1 LSASFDLTLP
11 LFVVLQTACTNKCS
25 YHLSSSSLTVKIS
38 SVLDGMVAQS
48 KRLEGASNSGGGANT
63 DDEIIYMLSIL
74 DGLNSQVRRLDREK
88 TFAILDEV
96 NAKASM
102 ALL

>member
-1 LSASFDLTLP
+1 MLQSS
-11 LFVVLQTACTNKCS
+11 LF
-25 YHLSSSSLTVKIS
+25 HLSS

-88 TFAILDEV
+88 TFGVLDEI
-96 NAKASM
+96 NARASM

>member
-1 LSASFDLTLP
+1 
-11 LFVVLQTACTNKCS
+11 
-25 YHLSSSSLTVKIS
+25 
-38 SVLDGMVAQS
+38 MVAQS
-48 KRLEGASNSGGGANT
+48 KRLEGASSGGANT

-88 TFAILDEV
+88 TFGMLDEI

>member
-1 LSASFDLTLP
+1 
-11 LFVVLQTACTNKCS
+11 
-25 YHLSSSSLTVKIS
+25 
-38 SVLDGMVAQS
+38 
-48 KRLEGASNSGGGANT
+48 LEGASNSGGGANT

-88 TFAILDEV
+88 TFGVLDEI
-96 NAKASM
+96 NARASM